1 MSTIPTAVFPYIQR
15 YEPEPDWVRAERLDY
30 CEEINAM
37 KSRKSGVSIW
47 ALLSKAFR
55 K

>member
-1 MSTIPTAVFPYIQR
+1 MSTIPTAVFPYVQR
-15 YEPEPDWVRAERLDY
+15 YEPEPDWARTERLDY
-30 CEEINAM
+30 CDSVYAI
-37 KSRKSGVSIW
+37 KSRKTGISIW

>member
-15 YEPEPDWVRAERLDY
+15 YEPEPDWARAERLDY
-30 CEEINAM
+30 CDAVDAI
-37 KSRKSGVSIW
+37 KSRKTENSIW